1 MHVDKMGATQRTT
14 RGIALFAAG
23 VSLLWWSTA
32 AAQVC
37 FPTPVALPGL
47 SGPPNWSG
55 AGVVRSELNEP
66 RWAAAP
72 QTPFVLN
79 GALGAEGWLRVM
91 TDAGFTQLNV
101 SFQAPTDLNIASG
114 NDIIYFGF
122 TTDGATG
129 MHARAVSI
137 PVAPASMTTPNPVPI
152 TAGIVEHVYDGTQ
165 PATSRWTSI
174 PGVPAWLVTPA
185 SWTDDPTAAWGIN
198 FKMVFADAGLT
209 ATSPFSNS
217 TAFKIMFAMH
227 KRDEGTATTETDPN
241 LQPSVNMWTPA
252 PPNAT
257 MTGGVPSSDLV
268 PGTLVIFEPTQWADA
283 AAVNA
288 GCVSGVTISGNQIGT
303 RNVDPTTSA
312 PRPNII
318 DTTNGHTNRFY
329 AEPTFP
335 GGTPSVGA
343 LEAKFH
349 IANWGSIAASNA
361 PWSLIPGGDAVRN
374 GTATPNTEPAPAAG
388 TIEFACVPNTATA
401 TCDMPVPSEDHQCV
415 YVELRAITNA
425 AGTLAIT
432 RAAAYRNMDFAP
444 LSEHS
449 APAEIS
455 VKGLRA
461 AFGNDDPRDV
471 YLYVH
476 TRNMPAHQND
486 PMWLQSDKMAATRRF
501 AEVMPAPGRP
511 LSPRERDLARR
522 QPGPRAMA
530 LPKTGIADLDLNAH
544 QALSAVWPTYDVHV
558 YYDSGMKIGVGK
570 NEARQLVPMFP
581 FTTFY
586 SHEGPLYGF
595 SHQLEGIE
603 GAKIKEVR
611 PGVYRLRIDSEGI
624 AKVKT
629 SATAHEKPKASPVCP
644 TCDVCPPPPQP
655 RTCGCSTLGSSQ
667 RNLGL
672 GALVASVMLAMLLR
686 RRTRSPR
693 S

>member
-1 MHVDKMGATQRTT
+1 MHVHKMGAMRRVTF
-14 RGIALFAAG
+14 ALLAAG
-23 VSLLWWSTA
+23 LSFLSSSTV
-32 AAQVC
+32 AAQTC

-47 SGPPNWSG
+47 SGPPNWLG
-55 AGVVRSELNEP
+55 AGVVRTELNEP

-72 QTPFVLN
+72 QTPFALN

-91 TDAGFTQLNV
+91 TDAGFTQLSV
-101 SFQAPTDLNIASG
+101 SFQAPTDLDSASG

-122 TTDGATG
+122 TTDGVTG

-137 PVAPASMTTPNPVPI
+137 PVAPASMANPNPVPI

-165 PATSRWTSI
+165 PAASRWTST
-174 PGVPAWLVTPA
+174 PGIPAWLVTPA

-209 ATSPFSNS
+209 AATPFSNS
-217 TAFKIMFAMH
+217 TSFKIMFAMH

-257 MTGGVPSSDLV
+257 AAGVVPSSDLLA
-268 PGTLVIFEPTQWADA
+268 GTLVILEPTAWATA
-283 AAVNA
+283 TAVNA
-288 GCVSGVTISGNQIGT
+288 GCASGVTISGNQIGT
-303 RNVDPTTSA
+303 RNVDPVTSA

-318 DTTNGHTNRFY
+318 DTTDTHVNRFY

-335 GGTPSVGA
+335 GGTPSIGA
-343 LEAKFH
+343 IEAKFH

-361 PWSLIPGGDAVRN
+361 PWSLIPGGEAVRN
-374 GTATPNTEPAPAAG
+374 GTATPSTEPPPPPG
-388 TIEFACVPNTATA
+388 TIEFACAANTATT
-401 TCDMPVPSEDHQCV
+401 TCDMPVPAEDHQCV

-449 APAEIS
+449 SAAEIS
-455 VKGLRA
+455 VKGLRE
-461 AFGNDDPRDV
+461 AFGNEDPRDV

-486 PMWLQSDKMAATRRF
+486 PVWLQTDKMAATRRF
-501 AEVMPAPGRP
+501 AEVPAPSRP
-511 LSPRERDLARR
+511 MSPRERDLARR
-522 QPGPRAMA
+522 QPTVPRAMA
-530 LPKTGIADLDLNAH
+530 LPKTGIGDQDLNAH

-558 YYDSGMKIGVGK
+558 YYDSGKTIGVGK
-570 NEARQLVPMFP
+570 NQARQLIPMFP

-595 SHQLEGIE
+595 SHKLEGIE
-603 GAKIKEVR
+603 GAKVKEVR
-611 PGVYRLRIDSEGI
+611 PGVYRLRIASEGI
-624 AKVKT
+624 AKIKT
-629 SATAHEKPKASPVCP
+629 SATAHETPKAPMACP
-644 TCDVCPPPPQP
+644 KCEVCPPPEVP
-655 RTCGCSTLGSSQ
+655 RTCGCSTVGASSRHLGVGM
-667 RNLGL
+667 LI
-672 GALVASVMLAMLLR
+672 ASVLIAVLWR
-686 RRTRSPR
+686 RRVSAHRR
-693 S
+693 